1 MRKDVIEQILP
12 VGVQLLGARPN
23 DGLEALVRSYV
34 EAVALGVAAQGHQA
48 RAGEVLY
55 VAGAE
60 TRAAIQRQ
68 FAPGPPVGVRF
79 KFEMPAGVYFSL
91 WLRHYLQAYPQT
103 RLVVISA
110 LERVLPM
117 NSPWEQ
123 EQAARVLVEL
133 AHKYDVAVL
142 VLRTLR
148 IVEAD
153 GSRLGVL
160 SFVAHIDSLA
170 TLVRSHRDGRRR
182 LRVTSR
188 KAEIDVEVA

>member
-1 MRKDVIEQILP
+1 MNRDIIEQILP
-12 VGVQLLGARPN
+12 VGVQLLGARPK
-23 DGLEALVRSYV
+23 DGLGDLVRSYV
-34 EAVALGVAAQGHQA
+34 EAVALGVAAHGRQA

-55 VAGAE
+55 VAGEE

-68 FAPGPPVGVRF
+68 FAPGPPAGVRF
-79 KFEMPAGVYFSL
+79 KFEMPAGVYFPL
-91 WLRHYLQAYPQT
+91 WLRHYLQVYPQT

-110 LERVLPM
+110 LERVVPM
-117 NSPWEQ
+117 NTPWEQ

-170 TLVRSHRDGRRR
+170 TLVRSFRGGRRC

-188 KAEIDVEVA
+188 KAEVDVEVV